1 MAITQETIDRINFAT
16 DIADVVGDYVHLRR
30 KGKDLTACCPFHDE
44 KTPSFYVV
52 PTKNIFYCF
61 GCGKGGN
68 AITFLM
74 EHESMTYV
82 EALKHLAAKYNIE
95 IKEEV
100 RTDETEQ
107 QQADRES
114 IYAVLNFAKEFFKSQ
129 LVDTEEGK
137 SIAGA
142 YFKERGLSA
151 DTIQSFQLG
160 YSPEAW
166 DALLTAA
173 MKAGFKQEYLEKA
186 GLIIAKDDGKKY
198 DRYRNRVIFPIQN
211 ISGRVLGFA
220 GRILT
225 NDKSVA
231 KYINSP
237 ETEVYHKSQV
247 LYGLYQA
254 KEAIKKTDLCYLT
267 EGYMDVITLH
277 QGGIKNVVAS
287 SGTSLTVEQVK
298 LISRFTRNLTV
309 LYDGDPA
316 GINASLRG
324 IDLILS
330 EGLNV
335 RVVAFPNGDDPDSYL
350 RKVGSADFQQYLSE
364 NTKDFI
370 GFKAEVLYR
379 QTKHDPIQR
388 AEMIQSVMESIAL
401 VPDPVMR
408 QVFITEAARI
418 LELAEDVLA
427 TKVNQILFTKARQS
441 KKKYE
446 NIADNQALQ
455 ADESLDRD
463 LDAPNWD
470 KDEGLHGQEME
481 FVRLLLRYATHS
493 VHEHQKLG
501 EYMLEE
507 LELIE
512 FSHPVYNAILSEFK
526 AFIEKKSY
534 PDAMLFINH
543 HDDEV
548 RRIAAGLL
556 TDRYKVSPHWQD
568 KHQYQHIPEEDR
580 LDEVVYSTVLRHKF
594 RFLKHKY
601 ATLQNLIHTTQDES
615 DKIAFIQ
622 ELMAVKESMCTIT
635 KILGTVY
642 G

>member
-16 DIADVVGDYVHLRR
+16 DIADVVGDYVHLKR

-74 EHESMTYV
+74 EHESMTYT
-82 EALKHLAAKYNIE
+82 EALKHLAGKYNIE
-95 IKEEV
+95 VQEEI
-100 RTDETEQ
+100 RTDEAQQ

-114 IYAVLNFAKEFFKSQ
+114 IYAVLNFANDFFKAQ
-129 LVDTEEGK
+129 LTDTDEGK

-142 YFKERGLSA
+142 YFKERGLSG
-151 DTIQSFQLG
+151 DTIHNFQLG

-166 DALLTAA
+166 DALVSAA
-173 MKAGFKQEYLEKA
+173 LKAGYKQEFLEKA
-186 GLIIAKDDGKKY
+186 GLIIVRDDGKKY
-198 DRYRNRVIFPIQN
+198 DRYRSRVIFPIQN

-225 NDKSVA
+225 NDKSIA

-254 KEAIKKTDLCYLT
+254 KESIKKTDVCYLT
-267 EGYMDVITLH
+267 EGYMDVITLY

-287 SGTSLTVEQVK
+287 SGTSLTVEQIK

-335 RVVAFPNGDDPDSYL
+335 RVVAFPDGHDPDSYL
-350 RKVGSADFQQYLSE
+350 RKVGSADFQAYIQSH
-364 NTKDFI
+364 TKDFI
-370 GFKAEVLYR
+370 SFKAEVLYH

-418 LELAEDVLA
+418 LELAEDVLV
-427 TKVNQILFTKARQS
+427 TKVNQILFTKARQT

-446 NIADNQALQ
+446 QDAEDTSMPSEEAS
-455 ADESLDRD
+455 ESNLDSY
-463 LDAPNWD
+463 AWD
-470 KDEGLHGQEME
+470 KDEGLYGQEME
-481 FVRLLLRYATHS
+481 FVRLLLRYATRT
-493 VHEHQKLG
+493 VQEDKKLG

-507 LELIE
+507 LELID
-512 FSHPVYNAILSEFK
+512 FSHPVYNTILSEFK
-526 AFIEKKSY
+526 AFSEKQSY
-534 PDAMLFINH
+534 PDALIFINH
-543 HDDEV
+543 HDEDV
-548 RRIAAGLL
+548 RRISAGLL
-556 TDRYKVSPHWQD
+556 TDRYKISSFWAD
-568 KHQYQHIPEEDR
+568 KHQYPHVLEEDR
-580 LDEVVYSTVLRHKF
+580 LDEVVYSTLLRHKF
-594 RFLKHKY
+594 RFLKKKY
-601 ATLQNLIHTTQDES
+601 ATLHKLIQTTEDEEERM
-615 DKIAFIQ
+615 AFIQ
-622 ELMAVKESMCTIT
+622 ELMSIKGSMRTIT
-635 KILGTVY
+635 DILGTVY